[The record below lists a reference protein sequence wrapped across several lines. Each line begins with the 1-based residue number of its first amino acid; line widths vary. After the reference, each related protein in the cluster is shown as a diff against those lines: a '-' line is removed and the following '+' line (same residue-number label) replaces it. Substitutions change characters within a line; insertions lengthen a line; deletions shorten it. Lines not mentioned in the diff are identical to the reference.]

1 MKNYNP
7 RHVCLYITS
16 KCNLACSYC
25 AVAKNWPKRE
35 MSIGRV
41 CETLDIIKE
50 VVKPQLLVLF
60 GGEPLLRSD
69 ISSIIDEVNKRDFE
83 YTVIS
88 NGTIDREFVIRKM
101 KGFTLSIDR
110 PDEVKEGTSEA
121 CKSSWK
127 MLKKY
132 KDIVPDLVAN
142 ITVTHDNIDDLEKI
156 VEQLNA
162 LGIWIIFGY
171 VHSTRNKEEVAMFR
185 SYCPKLTLTAE
196 DFQTFKEVFYKAKK
210 RHNVEAY
217 VKEMS
222 RYMGMMNWHC
232 SKNPRNPEYLTIA
245 NNGMLIACNDFWGE
259 RTTKLSV
266 FDLPEIGMK
275 KWLEVC
281 KEDREECQLTC
292 AYNHE
297 VQLCYG
303 GNIIHKGDI

>member
-1 MKNYNP
+1 MVRQICFYVT
-7 RHVCLYITS
+7 RH
-16 KCNLACSYC
+16 CNLGCSYC
-25 AVAKNWPKRE
+25 SIVKNLRGE
-35 MSIGRV
+35 DLSLRRITEALSILKNLFP
-41 CETLDIIKE
+41 TA
-50 VVKPQLLVLF
+50 LLTLF
-60 GGEPLLRSD
+60 GGEPMLRDD
-69 ISSIIDEVNKRDFE
+69 ISQIIDEVNKRDFE

-156 VEQLNA
+156 VEQLNE

-171 VHSTRNKEEVAMFR
+171 VHSTRNKEEKAMFR
-185 SYCPKLTLTAE
+185 SYCPRLTLTAE

-275 KWLEVC
+275 KWFELC
-281 KEDREECQLTC
+281 KADREECQLTC
-292 AYNHE
+292 MYNHC